1 MRPDA
6 PEPFGASP
14 FARTI
19 VRRVAKREAF
29 RARRR
34 DSDVPNAEMI
44 AGRTVVADML
54 VREARPVP
62 STVALGGVGLIYP
75 FQEGKALPRKKSKKR
90 KRLPS

>member
-1 MRPDA
+1 
-6 PEPFGASP
+6 
-14 FARTI
+14 
-19 VRRVAKREAF
+19 
-29 RARRR
+29 
-34 DSDVPNAEMI
+34 MI

-75 FQEGKALPRKKSKKR
+75 FQEGKALLGKKSKKR